1 METLKETSMTTL
13 RNKKTSMAKFRQ
25 AAEKL
30 SIILAHEASTFLK
43 TKKIEIE
50 TPLDKTSGTEFDSDV
65 VLIPILRSGLVLL
78 PAFLE
83 FYPQATVGFVGMKR
97 DEKTAI
103 AKLYYQNIPT
113 IKPNGQVI
121 VLDPMLATGGSLAD
135 TLDILV
141 NSGINQ
147 EQILFVGVIC
157 AQEGLDRI
165 HHKFP
170 KIKTII
176 AAHDPKLNDKKF
188 IMPGLG
194 DFGDRFFGTE

>member
-1 METLKETSMTTL
+1 MEIYTMIPNLFQVF
-13 RNKKTSMAKFRQ
+13 N
-25 AAEKL
+25 
-30 SIILAHEASTFLK
+30 FL
-43 TKKIEIE
+43 I
-50 TPLDKTSGTEFDSDV
+50 
-65 VLIPILRSGLVLL
+65 R
-78 PAFLE
+78 
-83 FYPQATVGFVGMKR
+83 
-97 DEKTAI
+97 
-103 AKLYYQNIPT
+103 
-113 IKPNGQVI
+113 
-121 VLDPMLATGGSLAD
+121 
-135 TLDILV
+135 LDILV

-176 AAHDPKLNDKKF
+176 AAHDSKLNDKKF